1 MSQLLKY
8 IIVRYNDNR
17 YTQKINHVDMSVVGY
32 NILIDLFSKGHKWI
46 IIYIIVQHHIHHVI
60 ILIGCY
66 CIETLCYQ

>member
-32 NILIDLFSKGHKWI
+32 NILIDLFSKGHK
-46 IIYIIVQHHIHHVI
+46 
-60 ILIGCY
+60 
-66 CIETLCYQ
+66 